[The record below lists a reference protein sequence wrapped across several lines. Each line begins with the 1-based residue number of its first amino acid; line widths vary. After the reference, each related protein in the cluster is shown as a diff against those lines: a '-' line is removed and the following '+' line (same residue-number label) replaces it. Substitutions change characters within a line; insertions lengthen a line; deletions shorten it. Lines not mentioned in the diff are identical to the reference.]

1 MAVRLPSLFTFAAG
15 LGLAATS
22 AFASWPPA
30 GVVVATPLPPI
41 GGFGETA
48 LLTAPDGSIIAL
60 GSGATASSQYW
71 GSQRATPSGG
81 LTPVWPGLLETS
93 TTTAGNGPGLLP
105 HMGLGFSS
113 AGDLLTSWC
122 ASTTTIRAQ
131 RMADWAAGAPT
142 LQDRSFT
149 NPLGQAVRFA
159 NLAPALNN
167 DVYYLYGNTG
177 SGPGAPRLMRRTAAG
192 SVSPGWPV
200 NGKRVLSTG
209 AADGAMLPDGAGGVI
224 ISLRT
229 LASEF
234 RVLRMNAD
242 TTFAASWPPGG
253 LILST
258 NSTLFDWPT
267 VPQLLPSGADGY
279 LACWSENQPAT
290 TPPTREISI
299 LRFLANDGSTDP
311 AWPAEGVQVTFPSS
325 TLPRFSVVPDG
336 AGGAF
341 VLFEREGEPRGTHI
355 LASGVLDPGLA
366 ASDVPLLDTGAQYDP
381 GHWPVT
387 RIPLVAAPGKNGGL
401 VFVWLDDRDAPQGS
415 LRARWLTSSLA
426 ADPTEP
432 PTARRIPTQSATVQD
447 VRAAVPDGSGG
458 VYVAWGD
465 NVGGSGDAVVMLQRV
480 LASEFLSAPP
490 PPHATVLA
498 LSAPRPNPSRGSVAL
513 DVTLPDDT
521 PARIELL
528 DVAGRVQ
535 RTQTV
540 AGAGAHSV
548 AFRDLGTLAPGLYFA
563 RASHPHG
570 VASTRVVI
578 TK

>member
-1 MAVRLPSLFTFAAG
+1 
-15 LGLAATS
+15 
-22 AFASWPPA
+22 
-30 GVVVATPLPPI
+30 
-41 GGFGETA
+41 
-48 LLTAPDGSIIAL
+48 
-60 GSGATASSQYW
+60 
-71 GSQRATPSGG
+71 
-81 LTPVWPGLLETS
+81 
-93 TTTAGNGPGLLP
+93 
-105 HMGLGFSS
+105 
-113 AGDLLTSWC
+113 
-122 ASTTTIRAQ
+122 
-131 RMADWAAGAPT
+131 
-142 LQDRSFT
+142 
-149 NPLGQAVRFA
+149 
-159 NLAPALNN
+159 
-167 DVYYLYGNTG
+167 
-177 SGPGAPRLMRRTAAG
+177 
-192 SVSPGWPV
+192 V

-224 ISLRT
+224 VSLRT
-229 LASEF
+229 LAYEF

-267 VPQLLPSGADGY
+267 VPQLLPSGTDGY

-290 TPPTREISI
+290 TPPTREVSI
-299 LRFLANDGSTDP
+299 LRILATGETDP
-311 AWPAEGVQVTFPSS
+311 AWPAEGVQITFPSS

-366 ASDVPLLDTGAQYDP
+366 AADVPLLDAGAQYDL
-381 GHWPVT
+381 GHYPVT

-401 VFVWLDDRDAPQGS
+401 VFVWLDDRDAP
-415 LRARWLTSSLA
+415 
-426 ADPTEP
+426 
-432 PTARRIPTQSATVQD
+432 
-447 VRAAVPDGSGG
+447 
-458 VYVAWGD
+458 
-465 NVGGSGDAVVMLQRV
+465 
-480 LASEFLSAPP
+480 
-490 PPHATVLA
+490 HALA
-498 LSAPRPNPSRGSVAL
+498 LSAPRPNPARGSVAL
-513 DVTLPDDT
+513 AVMLPDDA
-521 PARIELL
+521 PARVELL